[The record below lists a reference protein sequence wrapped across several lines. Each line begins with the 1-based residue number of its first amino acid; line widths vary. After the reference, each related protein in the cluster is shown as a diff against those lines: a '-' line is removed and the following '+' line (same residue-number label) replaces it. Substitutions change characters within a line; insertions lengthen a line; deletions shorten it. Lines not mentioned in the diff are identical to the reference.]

1 MTLSSDRRHISLYRE
16 KITDEIVRAL
26 GFSPDGLARRLLGPL
41 FMYPAGRFAGIV
53 ARADD
58 EAASSG
64 LSGAARSILADFSL
78 APVVWGAEAVPKAGP
93 LLIAANHPGAYDS
106 LAIMSSVPRKDLKV
120 VLSDVGFT
128 RAFAAARGY
137 FIYAPP
143 TTAGRTQALRASI
156 RHLRSGGAL
165 LLYAHTEVEPDPET
179 SPGAREALDDW
190 SRSIEIIL
198 LRVPGTKLQAAIS
211 SGILM
216 RRFLASPLVRVRRDP
231 ARRQKLA
238 EFLQV
243 SWQMVRPRSVR
254 PRIHLSFSAPVG
266 REDLPRDGLMPAVI
280 GMARRL
286 LEGHLAAVR
295 RMPG

>member
-1 MTLSSDRRHISLYRE
+1 MILSSDRRHVSVYRE

-26 GFSPDGLARRLLGPL
+26 GFPPDGLARRLLGPL

-64 LSGAARSILADFSL
+64 LPGAARSILADFSL
-78 APVVWGAEAVPKAGP
+78 APAVWGAETIPQAGP

-143 TTAGRTQALRASI
+143 TTAGRTRALRASI

-179 SPGAREALDDW
+179 SPGAREALGDW

-198 LRVPGTKLQAAIS
+198 RRVHGTRLQAAIS

-216 RRFLASPLVRVRRDP
+216 PRFLASPLVRVRRDP

-266 REDLPRDGLMPAVI
+266 AEHLPGDGLMPAVI
-280 GMARRL
+280 GLARRL
-286 LEGHLAAVR
+286 LEDHLAAVR
-295 RMPG
+295 RTPG